1 MITLSA
7 PRNKN
12 LLKALDEFHE
22 YAVGP
27 ATAAQSSRLA
37 APPGGHLQHFDVYRQ
52 HTPRES
58 LATTPRKGSWGE
70 TIDKITPG
78 KTIAQQRYILINGP
92 HSTTPTPAPQPY
104 AATSP
109 SLKRITFT
117 SCGYV
122 RLRNHKTLI
131 QDDICDVI
139 EKVPRCLRHRYQILW
154 GIMMH
159 ADNDELLGWI
169 APDMHAQEK
178 GILEHAFGMRMGW
191 EEDDESKFEARE
203 DGQPWGGSGRFS
215 GVVERGGG

>member
-1 MITLSA
+1 MMTLSP

-12 LLKALDEFHE
+12 FLKALDEFHE

-27 ATAAQSSRLA
+27 ATPTQVSRLA

-52 HTPRES
+52 NTHRES
-58 LATTPRKGSWGE
+58 LAVYPRKGSWGE
-70 TIDKITPG
+70 IIDKITPG
-78 KTIAQQRYILINGP
+78 KTIVQQRYILFNGSHTP
-92 HSTTPTPAPQPY
+92 PTPYPPSNT
-104 AATSP
+104 AT

-131 QDDICDVI
+131 QDDICDVV

-159 ADNDELLGWI
+159 GDSDELLGWI
-169 APDMHAQEK
+169 APDMPAQEK

-191 EEDDESKFEARE
+191 EEDDESKYEARE

-215 GVVERGGG
+215 GVIEKEEG